1 MQRLITIKKLL
12 IKVDAMEFQYSFVI
26 ATLHDNGD
34 LEYCLA
40 SLVELK
46 SGSRFEVI
54 IIDQNED
61 DRLVEVVA
69 RFSDRLT
76 IHMNR

>member
-1 MQRLITIKKLL
+1 M
-12 IKVDAMEFQYSFVI
+12 VDSMEFQYSFVI

-46 SGSRFEVI
+46 SGPSFEVV

-61 DRLVEVVA
+61 DRLV
-69 RFSDRLT
+69 
-76 IHMNR
+76 